1 MRRLVCGTLLFGA
14 FAGTGHAQDD
24 GEALW
29 IRYPAISPDGSQ
41 ICFEYEAD
49 LWIVPSAGGDAR
61 QLTIHSACDRAPV
74 WSPDGATIA
83 FASDRYGNFDVFTV
97 PAKGGAAKRLTFHS
111 GNDRPNS
118 FTPDGKSVLFSSARL
133 DSAASMLPTTFLPEL
148 YSVPVTGG
156 RAKQVLTTPAEMA
169 KTSRDG
175 ATLVY
180 QDRKGYENEWRKH
193 HRSSV
198 ARDVWVLDLAKGVH
212 RNLTSSPCEDR
223 DPVLSPDGK
232 SVLWL
237 SEASGSF
244 NVWRVALAGGAA
256 EQVTKFATHPV
267 RFLSAADDGTIAF
280 AWNGE
285 LYTMAQGGESKR
297 VRVRAVSDE
306 NSNSVRPETF
316 REGAT
321 AFAVSPNEEEVAF
334 IVRGEVFVASVER
347 GTTKRVTQTS
357 AQERSLA
364 WAPDGRT
371 LYFSAERADS
381 WGIWRSSLARAEE
394 TNFFNSTKLTEEQ
407 VLAGPDEVFQPAL
420 SPDGTKLAFL
430 RNRDAIDV
438 MDLVTKQ
445 TKNIVP
451 AERNYSYA
459 DGDVQY
465 EWSPDSKWLAFTYMP
480 RKRWIGDVGVA
491 EVESGRISV
500 VTDSG
505 YEESAP
511 HWSADSRALFFASDR
526 LGRRSHGSWGADAD
540 IFAQYLTQESF
551 DRAALSREDF
561 DLLRKKEE
569 KEEDGDKEKDDGKK
583 DGDKKDEA
591 KEKEKPPAPVR
602 IEFERMER
610 RVRRATVLSSPVGG
624 YAVSRDGENVVYFA
638 RIGDKWD
645 LWLTRPRDGQTM
657 KAVPLAA
664 DEPGDVVFGKE
675 GKYVYALCA
684 DGRIVRADV
693 SALLD
698 PGREA
703 GGEAKVKPV
712 AYAAEMTIDGPAER
726 AYMFEH
732 AWRQVRRKFYDP
744 SLHGVDW
751 DAMKSNYARFLPH
764 VAEGH
769 GFAEMLSEM
778 LGELN
783 ASHTGSGFR
792 PKREDADRTASLG
805 LVWDQSYDGDGL
817 RVAEVLP
824 GGPCAKAASKIRPGT
839 IVAAID
845 GVALTAALDPASAL
859 NRKDGKPVL
868 LDLRSDAGAAW
879 QEVVK
884 PVDLPA
890 EANLVYERWVERCRA
905 VVEKASGGRVGY
917 VHVRGMNESSFRRT
931 FAEVLGRH
939 SDAEALVVD
948 TRFNGGGWLHDDLCG
963 FLNGRDYLDVVP
975 RGKARGE
982 FGSEPFARWSRPVV
996 VLMGEGNYS
1005 DAHLFPYAFKTLGI
1019 GKLVGAPVAGTGT
1032 AVWWETLID
1041 PAVYFGIPQVGMVGM
1056 DGKYMENQELAP
1068 DVLVYCDPRDVAE
1081 GKDAQLLEAVKTVLA
1096 EPKRR

>member
-1 MRRLVCGTLLFGA
+1 MRRVVYGMLVAGVL
-14 FAGTGHAQDD
+14 AGTGQAQDD
-24 GEALW
+24 GGALW

-49 LWIVPSAGGDAR
+49 LWIVPVAGGDAR
-61 QLTIHSACDRAPV
+61 QLTVHEACDIAPV
-74 WSPDGATIA
+74 WSPDGKTIA
-83 FASDRYGNFDVFTV
+83 FASDRFGNFDVFTV
-97 PAKGGAAKRLTFHS
+97 PARGGTATRLTFHS
-111 GNDRPNS
+111 AGDRPTS
-118 FTPDGKSVLFSSARL
+118 FTPDGKSVLFTSTRL
-133 DSAASMLPTTFLPEL
+133 DSAASMLPTTYLPEL
-148 YSVPVTGG
+148 YSVAVTGG

-169 KTSRDG
+169 KPSRDG
-175 ATLVY
+175 RTLLY

-193 HRSSV
+193 HHSSV
-198 ARDVWVLDLAKGVH
+198 TRDIWVCDLASGTHTK
-212 RNLTSSPCEDR
+212 LTSSPCEDR
-223 DPVLSPDGK
+223 DPVFSPDGK

-237 SEASGSF
+237 SEAGGTF
-244 NVWRVALAGGAA
+244 NVWRMPAAGGAG

-267 RFLSAADDGTIAF
+267 RFLSSSDSGTLAF
-280 AWNGE
+280 TWNGE
-285 LYTMAQGGESKR
+285 LCTMAPGAEPQR
-297 VRVRAVSDE
+297 VAVRAVSDE
-306 NSNSVRPETF
+306 HANSVRPQTF

-321 AFAVSPNEEEVAF
+321 AFAVSPNEQEVAF

-347 GTTKRVTQTS
+347 GTTKRVTQTP

-364 WAPDGRT
+364 WAPDGRSI
-371 LYFSAERADS
+371 YYSAERGDS
-381 WGIWRSSLARAEE
+381 WGIWRSSLARPEE
-394 TNFFNSTKLTEEQ
+394 TNFFNSTKLTEDA
-407 VLAGPDEVFQPAL
+407 VLVGADEVFQPAL
-420 SPDGTKLAFL
+420 SPDGKKLAFL

-438 MDLVTKQ
+438 LDLATKA
-445 TKNIVP
+445 TKNVVP
-451 AERNYSYA
+451 AERNYSYS

-465 EWSPDSKWLAFTYMP
+465 EWSPDSKWLAFTYIAH
-480 RKRWIGDVGVA
+480 KRWIGDIGVA
-491 EVESGRISV
+491 EVESGRLAD

-526 LGRRSHGSWGADAD
+526 LGRRSHGSWGSDAD
-540 IFAQYLTQESF
+540 VFAQYLTQESF

-569 KEEDGDKEKDDGKK
+569 KDEKGAEKK
-583 DGDKKDEA
+583 DGGEKKDEA
-591 KEKEKPPAPVR
+591 KEKPPEPVK
-602 IEFERMER
+602 IEFDRMER
-610 RVRRATVLSSPVGG
+610 RVRRATITSSPVGG
-624 YAVSRDGENVVYFA
+624 YAVSGDGENVIYFA
-638 RIGDKWD
+638 RIGEKWD
-645 LWLTRPRDGQTM
+645 LWLARPRDSETM
-657 KAVPLAA
+657 RVASLGA
-664 DEPGDVVFGKE
+664 DNPGDVVFGKE
-675 GKYVYALCA
+675 GKNVYALTS
-684 DGRIVRADV
+684 DGKIVRAEV
-693 SALLD
+693 SGLLD
-698 PGREA
+698 PDRE
-703 GGEAKVKPV
+703 GGGDAKVKPV

-751 DAMKSNYARFLPH
+751 DAMKANYARFLPH
-764 VAEGH
+764 IADGH

-783 ASHTGSGFR
+783 ASHTGSGYR
-792 PKREDADRTASLG
+792 PQNEDGDRTAALG
-805 LVWDQSYDGDGL
+805 LIWDVAYDGDGL
-817 RVAEVLP
+817 RVAEVLA

-845 GVALTAALDPASAL
+845 GVALTPAVDPASAL
-859 NRKDGKPVL
+859 NRKQGKPVL
-868 LDLRSDAGAAW
+868 LDLRGDGGAAW

-884 PVDLPA
+884 PIDLGA
-890 EANLVYERWVERCRA
+890 EAGLVYERWVERCRA

-917 VHVRGMNESSFRRT
+917 VHVRGMDEPSFRRT
-931 FAEVLGRH
+931 YAEVLGRH

-963 FLNGRDYLDVVP
+963 FLNGRDYLEVVP
-975 RGKARGE
+975 RGKKRGD

-996 VLMGEGNYS
+996 VLIGEGNYS
-1005 DAHLFPYAFKTLGI
+1005 DAHLFPYAFKTLQI

-1041 PAVYFGIPQVGMVGM
+1041 PSVYFGIPQVGMMGT

-1068 DVLVYCDPRDVAE
+1068 DVLVYDDPKDVAA
-1081 GKDAQLLEAVKTVLA
+1081 GTDAQLLEAVKTVLS

>member
-1 MRRLVCGTLLFGA
+1 MRRLVCGVFVAAAL
-14 FAGTGHAQDD
+14 AGTGQAQDD
-24 GEALW
+24 GGALW

-41 ICFEYEAD
+41 ICFEYESD
-49 LWIVPSAGGDAR
+49 LWIAPAAGGDAR
-61 QLTIHSACDRAPV
+61 QLTIHEACDRSPV
-74 WSPDGATIA
+74 WSPDGKTIA
-83 FASDRYGNFDVFTV
+83 FASDRFGNFDVFTV
-97 PAKGGAAKRLTFHS
+97 PAAGGAATRLTFHS
-111 GNDRPNS
+111 ANDRPCS

-148 YSVPVTGG
+148 YSVPVAGG

-169 KTSRDG
+169 QTSRDG
-175 ATLVY
+175 RSLLY

-198 ARDVWVLDLAKGVH
+198 TRDVWICDLATGTH

-223 DPVLSPDGK
+223 DPVFSADGA

-237 SEASGSF
+237 SESSGTF
-244 NVWRVALAGGAA
+244 NVWKMPIAGGAA

-267 RFLSAADDGTIAF
+267 RFLSTATNGTIAF

-285 LYTMAQGGESKR
+285 LYTMAPGAEPQR

-306 NSNSVRPETF
+306 HVNAVRPQTF
-316 REGAT
+316 RDGAT
-321 AFAVSPNEEEVAF
+321 AFAVSPSEQEVAF

-347 GTTKRVTQTS
+347 GTTKRITQTP

-364 WAPDGRT
+364 WAPDGRSI
-371 LYFSAERADS
+371 YYSAERGDS

-394 TNFFNSTKLTEEQ
+394 TNFFNSTKLAEDA
-407 VLAGPDEVFQPAL
+407 VLVGADEVFQPAL
-420 SPDGTKLAFL
+420 SPDGKKLAFL

-438 MDLVTKQ
+438 LDLATKQ
-445 TKNIVP
+445 TKNVVP
-451 AERNYSYA
+451 AERNYSYSA
-459 DGDVQY
+459 GDVQY
-465 EWSPDSKWLAFTYMP
+465 EWSPDSKWLAFTYIA

-491 EVESGRISV
+491 DVETGRITD

-511 HWSADSRALFFASDR
+511 HWSADGRALFFASDR
-526 LGRRSHGSWGADAD
+526 LGRRAHGSWGSDAD
-540 IFAQYLTQESF
+540 VFAQYLTQESF

-569 KEEDGDKEKDDGKK
+569 KDKKDAEKK
-583 DGDKKDEA
+583 DGEAKKDEA
-591 KEKEKPPAPVR
+591 KEKPVEPVR
-602 IEFERMER
+602 IEFERLER
-610 RVRRATVLSSPVGG
+610 RVRRATITSSPVGG
-624 YAVSRDGENVVYFA
+624 YAVSGDGENVVYFA
-638 RIGDKWD
+638 KIGEKWD
-645 LWLTRPRDGQTM
+645 LWLARPRDGQTVR
-657 KAVPLAA
+657 AVALGT

-675 GKYVYALCA
+675 GKNVYALCS

-693 SALLD
+693 SALFD
-698 PGREA
+698 PDKE
-703 GGEAKVKPV
+703 GGGDTKVKPV

-744 SLHGVDW
+744 KLHGVDW
-751 DAMKSNYARFLPH
+751 DAMKANYARFLPH
-764 VAEGH
+764 VADGYD
-769 GFAEMLSEM
+769 FAEMLSEL

-783 ASHTGSGFR
+783 ASHTGAGYR
-792 PKREDADRTASLG
+792 PKREDADRTAALG
-805 LVWDQSYDGDGL
+805 LIWDVAYDGDGL

-824 GGPCAKAASKIRPGT
+824 GGPCAKAASKIRSGT

-845 GVALTAALDPASAL
+845 GIALTPAVDPASAL

-868 LDLRSDAGAAW
+868 LDLRSDAGAW

-884 PVDLPA
+884 PIDLGA

-905 VVEKASGGRVGY
+905 AVEKASGGRVGY
-917 VHVRGMNESSFRRT
+917 VHVRGMNEPSFRRT

-939 SDAEALVVD
+939 SDAEALIVD

-982 FGSEPFARWSRPVV
+982 FGSEPAARWSRPVV
-996 VLMGEGNYS
+996 VLVGEGNYS
-1005 DAHLFPYAFKTLGI
+1005 DAHIFPYAFKALGI
-1019 GKLVGAPVAGTGT
+1019 GKLVGAPIAGTGT

-1041 PAVYFGIPQVGMVGM
+1041 PSIVFGIPQVGMVGM
-1056 DGKYMENQELAP
+1056 DGKYMENQELEP
-1068 DVLVYCDPRDVAE
+1068 DVLVYDDPKDVAA
-1081 GKDAQLLEAVKTVLA
+1081 GTDAQLLEAVKTVLA
-1096 EPKRR
+1096 EPRRR